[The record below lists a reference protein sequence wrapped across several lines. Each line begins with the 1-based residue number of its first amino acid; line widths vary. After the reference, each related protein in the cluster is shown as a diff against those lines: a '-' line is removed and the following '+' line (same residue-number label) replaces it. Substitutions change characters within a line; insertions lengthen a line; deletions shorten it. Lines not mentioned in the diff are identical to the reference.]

1 MAAAVEAARP
11 FKDELA
17 ERGVLLI
24 PLPIY
29 TAEDGAVTP
38 ESVPLLAADLRCAKC
53 EVCAR
58 NVKPIVHLL
67 FLQLL
72 VYSGRHLCTTKLS
85 FGSIDV
91 IGYNTQQLTC
101 ARCVLGGR
109 LSLCD

>member
-58 NVKPIVHLL
+58 IVHLL